1 MTHWLDC
8 IVDRRHSDSR
18 KWRQYGEDM
27 LPLWIADM
35 DFPAP
40 EPVLRALHERVA
52 HGIFGYGLEPPELR
66 PLLVERLEHLYGW
79 SVSPEALVFIPGV
92 MSGFN
97 LAARTVASPGDGML
111 VQTPIYYPI
120 LRIPTNVNLVL
131 EGMEL
136 TRQADGRYEIDFDLM
151 AATFTSRTRLFLLC
165 NPHNPVGRVFRR
177 DELER
182 MAELCLRHDVFIC
195 SDEIHCDLVFPGHRH
210 VPIASLAPEIA
221 DRTITL
227 MAPSKTYNLAGLHCA
242 FAIIPNAE
250 LRRRFQL
257 VRADLVPGVDVLG
270 FTAALAAYRHGEPW
284 LKEVLA
290 YLEANRDFLWTRGRD
305 YLPGVGLTQP
315 EGTYL
320 AWLDCRSLADGPTWN
335 PHRFFLERARVIL
348 NDGAVFGQGGEG
360 FVRLNFA
367 CPRATL
373 REALERMRQAIEAGA
388 GVSPAQHGEG

>member
-1 MTHWLDC
+1 MTDWLDC
-8 IVDRRHSDSR
+8 IIDRRQSDSR
-18 KWRQYGEDM
+18 KWRQYGEDV

-40 EPVLRALHERVA
+40 EPVLRALHERVD

-66 PLLVERLEHLYGW
+66 PLLVERLERLYGW

-120 LRIPTNVNLVL
+120 LRIPTNANLVL

-136 TRQADGRYEIDFDLM
+136 TRRADGRYEIDFDLM
-151 AATFTSRTRLFLLC
+151 AATFTARTRLFLLC

-177 DELER
+177 EELER
-182 MAELCLRHDVFIC
+182 MAELCLQHQVWIC
-195 SDEIHCDLVFPGHRH
+195 SDEIHCDLVFPGHQH
-210 VPIASLAPEIA
+210 IPIASLAPEIA

-250 LRRRFQL
+250 LRRRFQA

-270 FTAALAAYRHGEPW
+270 FTAALAAYRDGGPW
-284 LKEVLA
+284 LTEVLR
-290 YLEANRDFLWTRGRD
+290 YLEANRDFLWTRGQE
-305 YLPGVGLTQP
+305 YLPGVTLTCP

-320 AWLDCRSLADGPTWN
+320 AWLDCRALADGPAWN
-335 PHRFFLERARVIL
+335 PHRFFLERAKVAL

-373 REALERMRQAIEAGA
+373 QAALERMRQAIVARGT
-388 GVSPAQHGEG
+388 

>member
-1 MTHWLDC
+1 MTDWLDC
-8 IVDRRHSDSR
+8 IIDRRQSDSR
-18 KWRQYGEDM
+18 KWRQYGEDV

-40 EPVLRALHERVA
+40 EPVLRALHERVD

-66 PLLVERLEHLYGW
+66 PLLVERLERLYGW

-120 LRIPTNVNLVL
+120 LRIPTNANLVL

-136 TRQADGRYEIDFDLM
+136 TRCADGQYEIDFDLM
-151 AATFTSRTRLFLLC
+151 AATFTARTRLFLLC

-177 DELER
+177 EELER
-182 MAELCLRHDVFIC
+182 MAELCLQREVWIC
-195 SDEIHCDLVFPGHRH
+195 SDEIHCDLVFPGHQH
-210 VPIASLAPEIA
+210 IPIASLAPEIA

-250 LRRRFQL
+250 LRRRFQA

-270 FTAALAAYRHGEPW
+270 FTAALAAYRDGGPW
-284 LKEVLA
+284 LTEVLR
-290 YLEANRDFLWTRGRD
+290 YLEANRDFLWTRGKE
-305 YLPGVGLTQP
+305 YLPGVTLTQP

-320 AWLDCRSLADGPTWN
+320 AWLDCRALADGPSWN
-335 PHRFFLERARVIL
+335 PHRFFLERAKVAL

-373 REALERMRQAIEAGA
+373 QAALERMRQAIVAG
-388 GVSPAQHGEG
+388 ET